1 MAIPLVYRFLH
12 REIRGVHEAAY
23 LLAFFTLGSQ
33 LMGLVRDRLLAGSF
47 GTGEVLDVFYAAFRI
62 PDTMYA
68 LLASMV
74 SLFVLIPFLEA
85 SRKQGKEA
93 VRDFLSDMLSFFSAM
108 LIALGFLVFIFAPQ
122 LVQLLYAGF
131 STPMQEELVL
141 MVRILLIQPFVLGI
155 SNLFAA
161 YVQVKGRFLLYA
173 VAPILYNI
181 GIIIGVLWF
190 EPVLGIA
197 GLAWGVVLG
206 AVLHLLIQA
215 PFVIHQ
221 GVAPRFQMPDMHRV
235 YDVVRLSIPR
245 TITLSAQQ
253 VVLLVLVSMASLFA
267 VGSVSSF
274 SFAWNLQAVPLAII
288 GASYSVAAFPKLAML
303 FGSGERARYRALIIT
318 ATRHILFWAIPVTIL
333 VIVLRAQL
341 VRVIFGTGAFDW
353 AATMLVGALLAMFVI
368 SLSAQGLVI
377 LLVRACYAAGKTFV
391 PLVLNVGSSIATV
404 LLAGLLIVYEQTG
417 ALDIEFLARLMRVDG
432 VAGNEVLLIVLAYSV
447 GSILNA
453 LLLLAY
459 FELSYGH
466 VFRDIARTVWQAV
479 TAGLVGG
486 LAAYGALNVLDD
498 FLDLAT
504 FHGIFL
510 QGLGAGVVGILA
522 WVSALIVLDS
532 NDLEVTWG
540 TLRRRLKKPSVEGV
554 QGDVGGSS

>member
-33 LMGLVRDRLLAGSF
+33 LMGLVRDRLLAHSF
-47 GTGEVLDVFYAAFRI
+47 GTGEVLDIFYAAFRI

-93 VRDFLSDMLSFFSAM
+93 VREFLSDMLSFFSAM

-131 STPMQEELVL
+131 AAPMQEELVV
-141 MVRILLIQPFVLGI
+141 MVRILLIQPFVLGV

-161 YVQVKGRFLLYA
+161 YVQVQGRFLLYA
-173 VAPILYNI
+173 IAPILYNI
-181 GIIIGVLWF
+181 GIIVGVLWF
-190 EPVLGIA
+190 EPVLGIS

-215 PFVIHQ
+215 PFVAMQ
-221 GVAPRFQMPDMHRV
+221 GVFPRFRIPDMRRV
-235 YDVVRLSIPR
+235 YGVVRLSIPR

-303 FGSGERARYRALIIT
+303 FGSGERAGYRSLILT
-318 ATRHILFWAIPVTIL
+318 ATRHILFWAIPVTML

-353 AATMLVGALLAMFVI
+353 AATMLVGALLAMFVV
-368 SLSAQGLVI
+368 SLAAQGLVI
-377 LLVRACYAAGKTFV
+377 LLVRACYAAGRTLV
-391 PLVLNVGSSIATV
+391 PLVLNVGSSVVTV
-404 LLAGLLIVYEQTG
+404 LLAGLLLVYAQAGT
-417 ALDIEFLARLMRVDG
+417 LDLDLLTRLMRVDG
-432 VAGNEVLLIVLAYSV
+432 VEGNEVLLIVLAYSV

-459 FELSYGH
+459 FELSFGNI
-466 VFRDIARTVWQAV
+466 FRDIARTVWQAV
-479 TAGLVGG
+479 VAGLVSGV
-486 LAAYGALNVLDD
+486 AAYGTLNVLDD

-510 QGLGAGVVGILA
+510 QGLGAGVVGILV

-532 NDLEVTWG
+532 RDLEVAWG
-540 TLRRRLKKPSVEGV
+540 TLYKRIKKPRLGDV